1 MTEKASHWA
10 KQATLPIEVDNES
23 MKISKKAYGGVVQC
37 FLMENPEFRL
47 QFSNR
52 RISFIKYIPLLV
64 NTMLRHKYVFSGS
77 TRTRVSFTCSIS
89 KCKAHINIYVTSSK
103 NVEEC
108 RYEFISMDKHSKEC
122 ERSDQDLA
130 PYEHHLDIE
139 EQTTQKVH
147 LKPSRK
153 DSMEKNPQTILSEQD
168 FEEKSDKTK
177 NGVSADDETQD
188 YIGELE
194 KIIDQFKVMTMHR
207 AESE

>member
-1 MTEKASHWA
+1 
-10 KQATLPIEVDNES
+10 
-23 MKISKKAYGGVVQC
+23 
-37 FLMENPEFRL
+37 MENPEFRF

-52 RISFIKYIPLLV
+52 RISFIKYMPQLV
-64 NTMLRHKYVFSGS
+64 NKNLRHKYIFGGI
-77 TRTRVSFTCSIS
+77 TRTTLSFDCSV
-89 KCKAHINIYVTSSK
+89 KCKAHINIYITSSK

-130 PYEHHLDIE
+130 PYEHRLDIE
-139 EQTTQKVH
+139 EQATQKFH

-153 DSMEKNPQTILSEQD
+153 DSMEKDPDIILSEED

-177 NGVSADDETQD
+177 NGVGVDDETQD

-194 KIIDQFKVMTMHR
+194 KIIEQFKVMTMAR
-207 AESE
+207 AEENDLQV